1 MKPRIKRP
9 AAVASAPLL
18 LKFGE
23 PTVKGVS
30 ELIGDKA
37 RPVAIDRE
45 LLSNLDEG
53 KRLELLKKWQA
64 ARRAQ

>member
-18 LKFGE
+18 LKSGE

-37 RPVAIDRE
+37 RPVAID
-45 LLSNLDEG
+45 EG
-53 KRLELLKKWQA
+53 KRLEVLKKWQA